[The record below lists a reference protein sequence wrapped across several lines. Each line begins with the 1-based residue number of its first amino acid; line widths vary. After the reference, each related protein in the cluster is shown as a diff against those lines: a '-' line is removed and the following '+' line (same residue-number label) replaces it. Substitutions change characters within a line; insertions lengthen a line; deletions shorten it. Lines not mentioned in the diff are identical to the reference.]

1 MTNKDPSFAR
11 LYREA
16 KCLRDHL
23 LRLSG
28 HDGVALSSALRPF
41 EKADNFDTITDE
53 EINALSEAF
62 QKAHDDT
69 ATSIDNRT
77 LANILAGKSPHL
89 HNDSALASA
98 GLAIIGFILV
108 ISAFHYTYWA
118 NRTQSHIAQ
127 AERFLDFDHSAQMM
141 KVVELE
147 ALFTDGNATNTDRSG
162 PIGDIDP
169 ELVYLEQLAAL
180 EAQYELEASL
190 PSRLIRQNQ
199 SFNPLSIM
207 QVRLVRSICTAAYL
221 SDDGFLRG
229 LVTCDPNAGKSTTL
243 IPVPGSAAS
252 AGNTAAVTPATFGVP
267 DFRDKIERVNEMELA
282 TMKAAGRI
290 AVNRYTTSIQN
301 VDSFRQELVSKLSI
315 VRLWALPIIYGALG
329 SIVYCMWR
337 VLDTNVSGLGFAL
350 PVVRTIFA
358 ALAALTFSMLLVP
371 ANILTVGAEMNRP
384 IIYLLSF
391 IFGYSIEAFISTLNV
406 INTYVT
412 SNMAVKGKKPA

>member
-1 MTNKDPSFAR
+1 MMNKDPSFAR

-28 HDGVALSSALRPF
+28 HDGVALSTALRPF
-41 EKADNFDTITDE
+41 EKDETFADISDA
-53 EINALSEAF
+53 EIKALSEAF

-77 LANILAGKSPHL
+77 LDNILAGKSPHV
-89 HNDSALASA
+89 HGDSALASA
-98 GLAIIGFILV
+98 GLAIIGFLLV
-108 ISAFHYTYWA
+108 IGAFHYTYWA
-118 NRTQSHIAQ
+118 NSTQSHIAQ
-127 AERFLDFDHSAQMM
+127 AERFLAFDHSAQMM

-147 ALFTDGNATNTDRSG
+147 ALFTQRDGATSTQPSG
-162 PIGDIDP
+162 IGDIDP
-169 ELVYLEQLAAL
+169 ELVYLEQLASL

-190 PSRLIRQNQ
+190 PSRLIRQSQ
-199 SFNPLSIM
+199 SFNPLAIM
-207 QVRLVRSICTAAYL
+207 QVRTIRSICNAPYL
-221 SDDGFLRG
+221 SDDGFLRS

-243 IPVPGSAAS
+243 IAVPGSEPQQRRDRI
-252 AGNTAAVTPATFGVP
+252 TPATYGIP
-267 DFRDKIERVNEMELA
+267 DFRGKIERVNEMELA
-282 TMKAAGRI
+282 TMEAAGRS
-290 AVNRYTTSIQN
+290 AANRYTTSLQN
-301 VDSFRQELVSKLSI
+301 VESYRQELVSKLSI

-329 SIVYCMWR
+329 SIVYCLWR

-358 ALAALTFSMLLVP
+358 GLAALTFSMLLVP
-371 ANILTVGAEMNRP
+371 ANVLSIGAEMNRP

-406 INTYVT
+406 INTYVM
-412 SNMAVKGKKPA
+412 SNVAVKGKKA